1 MELRFSQASQ
11 FQNKMQLLTRDQFRE
26 AVFAR
31 DGFKCVLCK
40 NDSQDAHHILER
52 RLWGNGGYF
61 IDNGASLCGPC
72 HVLAEQTKVS
82 VEEIREAAGITKII
96 VPDHLYPD
104 QVYTKWGDPILA
116 NGSRAKG
123 ELFYDES
130 IQKILK
136 EGEML
141 NLYTDYIKYPRTY
154 HLPFSESIT
163 DDDRII
169 SDFSRLE
176 NQEIVISIKKD
187 GENFNAYQDYFHARS
202 LDSRNHPSRNWVKN
216 FFSRFQ
222 HDIPKGWRICGENL
236 FAEHSI
242 RYENLKSY
250 FYGFSIWN
258 DKNICLSWQETL
270 EWFQLFNIEP
280 VEVIYRG
287 IFDLAILKNLAK
299 QLDTEKE
306 EGYVVRLAG
315 EFNYRDFN
323 KCVCK
328 FVRKDHVRTVKH
340 WMHGQEIKKNL
351 LNNYV

>member
-1 MELRFSQASQ
+1 MELRFSRASQ
-11 FQNKMQLLTRDQFRE
+11 SQNNMQLLTRDQFRE

-31 DGFKCVLCK
+31 DGLKCVLCK
-40 NDSQDAHHILER
+40 NAVQDAHHILER

-61 IDNGASLCGPC
+61 IENGASLCGPC

-130 IQKILK
+130 VQKILK
-136 EGEML
+136 EGGML

-169 SDFSRLE
+169 GDFSRLE
-176 NQEIVISIKKD
+176 GQEIIVSVKKD
-187 GENFNAYQDYFHARS
+187 GENTSCYQDYVHARS

-216 FFSRFQ
+216 FFSQFQ

-258 DKNICLSWQETL
+258 DKNICLSWDETL
-270 EWFQLFNIEP
+270 EWFQLFGIEP

-287 IFDLAILKNLAK
+287 IFDLIILKNFAK

-328 FVRKDHVRTVKH
+328 FVRKDHVRTIKH

-351 LNNYV
+351 LSIY